1 VWDQVEARVVPTQN
15 VRAALA
21 GVESGNA
28 DAGIVYQTDALIS
41 HKVKVA
47 FALPDS
53 PKIRIAYPAAAL
65 AHAPNSDGAKKFV
78 LYLQNDTDARAVFAK
93 YGFLVGPPAHGQ

>member
-1 VWDQVEARVVPTQN
+1 VPTQN

-41 HKVKVA
+41 KKVKIA

-53 PKIRIAYPAAAL
+53 AKIRIAYPSAAL
-65 AHAPNSDGAKKFV
+65 AHSANPDAAKKLVQF
-78 LYLQNDTDARAVFAK
+78 LQTDPDARAIFAK
-93 YGFLVGPPAHGQ
+93 YGFIVGPPANGK